1 MKEIGEAKTVQ
12 SDTCPDYEAD
22 YDEYLKL
29 KAENEI
35 LRDIIVKLV
44 VEKYRKE

>member
-1 MKEIGEAKTVQ
+1 MKEIGETKTVQ
-12 SDTCPDYEAD
+12 SDNCPNYEAY
-22 YDEYLKL
+22 YDECLKL

-44 VEKYRKE
+44 IEKYQEK

>member
-1 MKEIGEAKTVQ
+1 MKEIEETKTTQ
-12 SDTCPDYEAD
+12 YDICPNYEAY

-29 KAENEI
+29 KAENEV

-44 VEKYRKE
+44 IEKYREE

>member
-1 MKEIGEAKTVQ
+1 MKEISEKIAFD
-12 SDTCPDYEAD
+12 SDICPNYEAY

-35 LRDIIVKLV
+35 LRDIIVKFV
-44 VEKYRKE
+44 IEKYREK